1 MNLLRKLNPEWALR
15 LGLGLMYVYSGA
27 DIIRHPTGW
36 YWAVRQL
43 PDALEKILTL
53 FGMNAFLFMQGIGE
67 VFLAF
72 LLLAWFLPRK
82 FLQIAAGIAVLEMGA
97 ILLLVGLDSITFRD
111 IGLLGAAV
119 ALIIMA
125 FQKNDASSENQ
136 KTLQSRTL
144 GGST

>member
-1 MNLLRKLNPEWALR
+1 
-15 LGLGLMYVYSGA
+15 MYVYSGA
-27 DIIRHPTGW
+27 DIIRHPSAW

-53 FGMNAFLFMQGIGE
+53 FGINAFLFMQGIGE

-72 LLLAWFLPRK
+72 LFLAWFLPRK
-82 FLQIAAGIAVLEMGA
+82 FVQIAAGISAVEMGV

-119 ALIIMA
+119 ALVIMS
-125 FQKNDASSENQ
+125 FKKNVPENH
-136 KTLQSRTL
+136 S
-144 GGST
+144 